1 MTLPLPSADVT
12 EVNSG
17 PIVTGP
23 ADKVYVAIGPC
34 SKGPLF
40 TPTPISSQTTL
51 TSTFG
56 AGPTVKATAYS
67 LGKVGS
73 SVVFIRIPATTIAA
87 TVSAVDE
94 SGMTNQAVNP
104 AVTGTPTDSY
114 HVIVDFPTGG
124 TTGIAGIMYRVSLDG
139 GETYTSATALGTGLT
154 IAPSGTGL
162 TITLVTGQA
171 ITSDDYFS
179 FYTLPASASILKQT
193 TTRSNVS
200 SPSTSV
206 LAVTGT
212 PIDAYELIFEVV
224 TGGTVGTAGIT
235 YRYSLDNGNTWVG
248 PLRLGTANTVQIND
262 GDEDSGLDVTL
273 AAGTLDALD
282 RIAANTTAPGFQA
295 SDVATAIEAVDDSS
309 HEFGFIH
316 AVGSASGS
324 VAGSVGGT
332 VQNLSTLDSGNATYT
347 MVVMSARDRGAA
359 ETPTEWATRLISDYE
374 LVTNNRLSVGAG
386 YARITCPV
394 TGRRN
399 RRPVAWVLVPEMV
412 RRPVAEDPGRKATG
426 ALSSDIRIHDD
437 DNNLVE
443 HDARVDSSLHGAR
456 FVTLRTY
463 KNNKG
468 AIYVTRGNLMNAE
481 GDRFDR
487 IPKRR
492 VMNGIDDIYRQV
504 LEEQL
509 ENDMFTNPVG
519 ATDGSV
525 PGALREEDASRLERE
540 VESEVRT
547 RFGNSISGV
556 RVTVDRNEVTAT
568 TGVIR
573 SRVEVDALAYVDK
586 LVGTTTYSNPA
597 LAALRA

>member
-1 MTLPLPSADVT
+1 MTLPLPSADVS

-73 SVVFIRIPATTIAA
+73 SVVFVRIPATAVAA
-87 TVSAVDE
+87 TISTVDRT
-94 SGMTNQAVNP
+94 GLTNQALAP
-104 AVTGTPTDSY
+104 AVSGTPLDSY
-114 HVIVDFPTGG
+114 NVRVEFTAAG
-124 TTGIAGIMYRVSLDG
+124 TTGTAGIMYRYSLDG
-139 GETYTSATALGTGLT
+139 GTTFTTPAALGTGLT
-154 IAPSGTGL
+154 IAPAGTGL
-162 TITLVTGQA
+162 TITLVTAQTVGLN
-171 ITSDDYFS
+171 SYFT
-179 FYTLPASASILKQT
+179 FYTLPASASILRQT
-193 TTRSNVS
+193 TTRANIS

-212 PIDAYELIFEVV
+212 PIDAYELVFEAV
-224 TGGTVGTAGIT
+224 TGGTIGTAGIT
-235 YRYSLDNGNTWVG
+235 YRYSLDGGTTWVG

-282 RIAANTTAPGFQA
+282 KIAANTTAPSFQA
-295 SDVATAIEAVDDSS
+295 SDVATAIDAVDDSS

-316 AVGSASGS
+316 AVGAASGT

-332 VQNLSTLDSGNATYT
+332 VQSLSTVGSGNATYT

-359 ETPTEWATRLISDYE
+359 ETSTEWATRLIADYE
-374 LVTNNRLSVGAG
+374 LVSNNRLAVGAG
-386 YARITCPV
+386 YTRITCPV

-399 RRPVAWVLVPEMV
+399 RRPVAWVAVPEFV
-412 RRPVAEDPGRKATG
+412 RRPVAEDPGRKLTG
-426 ALSSDIRIHDD
+426 ALSSDVRIHDD
-437 DNNLVE
+437 SNNLAE
-443 HDARVDSSLHGAR
+443 HDARVDSLLHGAR
-456 FVTLRTY
+456 FLTLRTY
-463 KNNKG
+463 KKNKG
-468 AIYVTRGNLMNAE
+468 AIYITRGNLMSAP
-481 GDRFDR
+481 GDLIDR

-492 VMNGIDDIYRQV
+492 VMNGIDDIYREV
-504 LEEQL
+504 LETQL

-540 VESEVRT
+540 VESEIRT
-547 RFGNSISGV
+547 RYGNSVSGV
-556 RVTVDRNEVTAT
+556 RVTVDRNEITAS

-573 SRVEVDALAYVDK
+573 SRVEIDSLAYVDK
-586 LVGTTTYSNPA
+586 LVGTTTYSNPR